1 MLNLHKKLL
10 GEVPSTYNGGG
21 KSGGGKIATPSPV
34 TTKTVVGDKLSAQ
47 GKTFNMAEEEGKIAS
62 VKKASKGTRGLQIPL
77 ADSMKAANT
86 GVQL

>member
-21 KSGGGKIATPSPV
+21 KSGGGQTATPPPV
-34 TTKTVVGDKLSAQ
+34 TTSTVVGDKLSAQ
-47 GKTFNMAEEEGKIAS
+47 GKTFSSEDEEGKMNA